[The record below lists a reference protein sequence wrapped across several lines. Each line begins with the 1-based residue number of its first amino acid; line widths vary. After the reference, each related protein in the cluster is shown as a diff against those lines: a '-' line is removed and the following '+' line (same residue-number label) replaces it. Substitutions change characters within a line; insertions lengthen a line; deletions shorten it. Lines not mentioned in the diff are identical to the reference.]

1 MLRAFLQ
8 FSFIGAWATLFHYLI
23 MFSLVE
29 LFDFE
34 AVLATSI
41 GFGLSSLFNYAAN
54 YRYTFKSDKKHREA
68 YSKFML
74 IALVG
79 FCLNGLVVGVLVNA
93 AGWHY
98 LFAQVLAT
106 LSVLLW
112 TFSGNYFWSFRQKQD
127 ALNTEPDAE

>member
-8 FSFIGAWATLFHYLI
+8 FSFIGAWATLIHYLI
-23 MFSLVE
+23 MFCLVE
-29 LFDFE
+29 LFGVA

-41 GFGLSSLFNYAAN
+41 GFALSSLFNYAAN
-54 YRYTFKSDKKHREA
+54 YRYTFKSGKKHREA

-79 FCLNGLVVGVLVNA
+79 FCLNGLVVGALVNVMD
-93 AGWHY
+93 WHY

-112 TFSGNYFWSFRQKQD
+112 TFSGNYFWSFRKKQD
-127 ALNTEPDAE
+127 AIHSDLNAD